1 MNLIIELPK
10 REEGKEAGA
19 RMKKHFSRVQKMASV
34 ANKVYILAPK
44 ANGYWH
50 EWRSWF
56 DEHRGTYKP
65 THHHWCGLGIRD
77 GDTGKPLNH
86 LTLMYTNDHAIP
98 SHHCRCDGVQPHTK
112 DLRQVRNED
121 EIARY
126 AKSPYQ
132 KSNSEWA
139 SKILELLKLSP
150 GGPYLTSDESV
161 RYGADSKHSEGKVR
175 KTSRKAK
182 GSDDQ
187 APAVGGACG
196 ASHAGT
202 NGATFTIAN
211 QNSTTNQ
218 NFPTTAKE
226 KEKQKDADNKIR
238 GIEKQNLR
246 VIIEQVSA
254 MPGQGVTSMFNFG
267 QSFGI
272 LKGICSAMQLPMYF
286 VRPAK
291 WKKYFGLIKSEK
303 DASRTK
309 AIEMFP
315 YFSSQLS
322 KKKDSN
328 KADAILIASF
338 YYETY
343 KFEE

>member
-1 MNLIIELPK
+1 MLII
-10 REEGKEAGA
+10 
-19 RMKKHFSRVQKMASV
+19 
-34 ANKVYILAPK
+34 
-44 ANGYWH
+44 
-50 EWRSWF
+50 
-56 DEHRGTYKP
+56 
-65 THHHWCGLGIRD
+65 GIDPGISGSICFFED
-77 GDTGKPLNH
+77 G
-86 LTLMYTNDHAIP
+86 
-98 SHHCRCDGVQPHTK
+98 
-112 DLRQVRNED
+112 
-121 EIARY
+121 
-126 AKSPYQ
+126 
-132 KSNSEWA
+132 
-139 SKILELLKLSP
+139 KILDVLEMP
-150 GGPYLTSDESV
+150 TMTD
-161 RYGADSKHSEGKVR
+161 GKKNKKQV
-175 KTSRKAK
+175 
-182 GSDDQ
+182 
-187 APAVGGACG
+187 
-196 ASHAGT
+196 
-202 NGATFTIAN
+202 NGAQIYN
-211 QNSTTNQ
+211 EISTKT
-218 NFPTTAKE
+218 
-226 KEKQKDADNKIR
+226 R

-343 KFEE
+343 KLEE

>member
-1 MNLIIELPK
+1 MLIIGIDPGISGSICFFED
-10 REEGKEAGA
+10 GKILDVLEMPTMTDGKKNKKQVNGA
-19 RMKKHFSRVQKMASV
+19 QI
-34 ANKVYILAPK
+34 Y
-44 ANGYWH
+44 
-50 EWRSWF
+50 
-56 DEHRGTYKP
+56 
-65 THHHWCGLGIRD
+65 
-77 GDTGKPLNH
+77 
-86 LTLMYTNDHAIP
+86 
-98 SHHCRCDGVQPHTK
+98 
-112 DLRQVRNED
+112 NE
-121 EIARY
+121 I
-126 AKSPYQ
+126 S
-132 KSNSEWA
+132 
-139 SKILELLKLSP
+139 SKIM
-150 GGPYLTSDESV
+150 
-161 RYGADSKHSEGKVR
+161 
-175 KTSRKAK
+175 
-182 GSDDQ
+182 
-187 APAVGGACG
+187 
-196 ASHAGT
+196 
-202 NGATFTIAN
+202 
-211 QNSTTNQ
+211 
-218 NFPTTAKE
+218 
-226 KEKQKDADNKIR
+226 

-343 KFEE
+343 KLEG